1 MDLTRSLYPSRNYP
15 AFSTGFNT
23 FYNSQYSS
31 LYVWRSIANSNYHS
45 FQLGLH
51 RQMSRG
57 VLFGFNYTLSKSL
70 DVESLA
76 ERGQRSNAGVI
87 INPWSPYQLYGPSDF
102 DVRHQMNGYWVAELP
117 FGQGKPLGSGVGKVA
132 NAVIG
137 GWQLA
142 GTGRWTTGYPT
153 NVFMAYVWPTN
164 WEEMG
169 QANRTNVPIE
179 TGNTIASVPNMYH
192 DPAQAALGWDYAYPG
207 QSGVRNAVRGDGMF
221 NIDMSL
227 AKSFSIRER
236 HKLQFRWNVYNVTNS
251 VRFDAFSAQP
261 EWDEASTFG
270 NYSQTL
276 TQPRV
281 MEFSLVYQF

>member
-1 MDLTRSLYPSRNYP
+1 MRHDGPPAGGTR
-15 AFSTGFNT
+15 G
-23 FYNSQYSS
+23 
-31 LYVWRSIANSNYHS
+31 
-45 FQLGLH
+45 GG
-51 RQMSRG
+51 G
-57 VLFGFNYTLSKSL
+57 VTT
-70 DVESLA
+70 
-76 ERGQRSNAGVI
+76 
-87 INPWSPYQLYGPSDF
+87 
-102 DVRHQMNGYWVAELP
+102 
-117 FGQGKPLGSGVGKVA
+117 
-132 NAVIG
+132 IG
-137 GWQLA
+137 D
-142 GTGRWTTGYPT
+142 R

-169 QANRTNVPIE
+169 LANRTNVPIE
-179 TGNTIASVPNMYH
+179 TGNTVANVPNMYH
-192 DPAQAALGWDYAYPG
+192 DPAQAAAGWDYAYPG